1 MKCIYKAPNNF
12 CLKHSTDGTI
22 EFCVEGP
29 CTDEVMADE
38 VDSQYY
44 DFRRGVSDWTQYV
57 RELKAYNAELAG
69 MVIEYLDDII
79 PGYRKR
85 AEKAEAQL
93 SQYTASGLEPCDYTA
108 MRNAIDG
115 EKEARQILS
124 ETLRALEKSNAR
136 AEKAEQ
142 ERDAAIEDL
151 RACHIEPCDTC
162 KHASAP
168 PKWCEADCESCQW
181 ESCRCRDCIGGASQ
195 WEWRGVRK
203 EQKT

>member
-12 CLKHSTDGTI
+12 CLKHSTEGTI

-29 CTDEVMADE
+29 CPDEVMAEE

-44 DFRRGVSDWTQYV
+44 DFRRGVRDWAQYV

-79 PGYRKR
+79 PGYR
-85 AEKAEAQL
+85 E
-93 SQYTASGLEPCDYTA
+93 
-108 MRNAIDG
+108 
-115 EKEARQILS
+115 
-124 ETLRALEKSNAR
+124 R